1 MWCIWRKQREDRQK
15 PKAQS
20 AKLNSSSK
28 LQDPKRLQPDNADV
42 GPAALPTAAGFQ
54 LGAWNFF

>member
-15 PKAQS
+15 LKR
-20 AKLNSSSK
+20 SSK
-28 LQDPKRLQPDNADV
+28 LQDPKLLQPDNADV